1 MSLHGPY
8 STYEREIMAIVL
20 VVCKWPPLLAL
31 HHLLDQDYNFSSNG
45 ARARG
50 AQHLEDLPEHN
61 TI

>member
-1 MSLHGPY
+1 M
-8 STYEREIMAIVL
+8 YEREIMAIVL